1 MSQLLNLIDDYKD
14 SHGGPSDS
22 SIARAIGT
30 APQTI
35 SSWRKRGIKEPPSR
49 ELLRNLAGLLRVDYE
64 SVVLR
69 AALVDAG
76 WIDADPGPTMTPDA
90 EDRASG

>member
-1 MSQLLNLIDDYKD
+1 MSNLLALIDDYKD
-14 SHGGPSDS
+14 RHGNPSDS

-35 SSWRKRGIKEPPSR
+35 SSWRTRGIKEPPAR
-49 ELLRNLAGLLRVDYE
+49 ELLRNLADLLRVDYE

-69 AALVDAG
+69 AALLDAG
-76 WIDADPGPTMTPDA
+76 WIDPGPEPTSTS
-90 EDRASG
+90 EVG

>member
-1 MSQLLNLIDDYKD
+1 MSELLALIDDYKD
-14 SHGGPSDS
+14 RHGDPSDS

-35 SSWRKRGIKEPPSR
+35 SSWRRRGIKEPPDR
-49 ELLRNLAGLLRVDYE
+49 EVLRNLAGFLRVDYE

-69 AALVDAG
+69 AALVDSG
-76 WIDADPGPTMTPDA
+76 WIDPDPGPTSDSGAT
-90 EDRASG
+90 RASS